1 MANGLDEFNLQLSGE
16 LDQQQSKKNV
26 NADIATLEKA
36 IEHLKVQAEIDP
48 KSVQN
53 IAKQLSDILNQKI
66 VVDNIQIDT
75 AKATKTAQQVGQ
87 KIGDTVEKSVQQSL
101 SIDDVID
108 KQVTDLMAK
117 YSIAGKK
124 GSKAFEEIRQAVVN
138 YRKELASVDS
148 AFDSDDIFD
157 IFSNSADIRKVTSAL
172 TDHMKVADATK
183 DTYASLAEYIKH
195 VNNSGTKIHLPE
207 SIRQEY
213 GDDFSSMRSQL
224 GKAFTT
230 GQGGDFESF
239 ITELNGQLGNVID
252 MSQGAESAFGD
263 LVQKV
268 NSAKGG
274 NFLSGDELF
283 KQGYLDR
290 NEIERDITS
299 AIDIIEEEEKKLAQ
313 VSTATANT
321 VVQNEQKKQQAYQQ
335 TANTQKKVAE
345 SESIIKSG
353 ANVTDFARS
362 NGAAREALEYFNK
375 MLESE
380 NAVLSVSERFGKLN
394 GLTSFTVNIKR
405 ATGEV
410 ESLRYSLENIGNKQ
424 NPLYVF
430 RNSGAELN
438 NSGAV
443 KQIKAVENA
452 FASFTQKIEQFKSTN
467 NGKLSGL
474 TQPLADFESK
484 LAGLKSGT
492 YTIDEVKNA
501 FKLLQAEVSKID
513 APLKATIDKFSATKT
528 AVDNGKKSISDYRE
542 ALKGLNNVPKE
553 LSQELSNASKLLMQ
567 INNIEKSEGTTA
579 NWSTKAREFTNMLD
593 NIKGKIESLRKQQA
607 NGSTEIVYTKKDI
620 ENLLYVQKVMNTISK
635 TEGELRTKLAKA
647 GYTDI
652 KIKGIEDATGKVKEL
667 EVTANNAA
675 GALEKI
681 NFSRIKV
688 QGGGKTQRIQDW
700 LVQSGDVQVLKSAT
714 TAQEELTKS
723 AKTAS
728 FNLADLK
735 SKWESQGVLVGEFKT
750 KVEQLESSL
759 TTVGSKGELDK
770 LTSQIKNLKTEA
782 SQIADV
788 NKIQHSWS
796 DGSYEAKYDS
806 LIAKTRQWV
815 DANDESVIS
824 IQKLTTAYNEFN
836 QAASNFAK
844 DGSVKNRDI
853 LIQKEEELG
862 RQLKATTND
871 IKVQNAEWAKSSK
884 VDSLHQKIQEFYD
897 KNTATHRQWGG
908 QLQNLLNETAH
919 GAQVTATRVNEI
931 EQEFLGV
938 SNAARQT
945 GKLGQSFFGGM
956 IEQAKKFANWVSIT
970 TLLMRGFQELKQGVQ
985 FIKELDDALTDVA
998 YTSNSSKSQ
1007 LENLANSAVKMSK
1020 DLKASADNILEA
1032 VKIYSTAKSS
1042 ADDILRKAQPA
1053 IMLSNISGMS
1063 GSESSKTIN
1072 TALNQF
1078 ELEDTEEGLLDITD
1092 TLQYVS
1098 SQLNYDFT
1106 EGIQQITEGLE
1117 TSGSVAMN
1125 AGLSFQEYSAMV
1137 GLAVEKT
1144 GQAGSTIGQAYKTI
1158 FSRITKASATEGTL
1172 DEDISAAEKSLR
1184 SVGIQVR
1191 DSANEFRDLTDI
1203 MADLGK
1209 VWNSLSSVEK
1219 SNIGYNIA
1227 GIRQLN
1233 ILNSLFGSWE
1243 DYASIMGDI
1252 DERTGTTLKN
1262 QEVYA
1267 ESLAGH
1273 LGELEAVGQSVWNN
1287 IIQSE
1292 TLKSGIDLL
1301 TGLLNIVDKTTDA
1314 LGGLGTV
1321 GLAGGLLAGIKNVGQ
1336 AKMWACLIYAYP
1348 C

>member
-53 IAKQLSDILNQKI
+53 ITKQLSDILNQKI

-87 KIGDTVEKSVQQSL
+87 KIGDTVEKTVQQSL

-124 GSKAFEEIRQAVVN
+124 GSKAFDEIRQAVVN

-230 GQGGDFESF
+230 GNGGDFESF

-252 MSQGAESAFGD
+252 MSQGAEAAFGD

-274 NFLSGDELF
+274 NFLSGDDLF

-290 NEIERDITS
+290 DEIERDITS
-299 AIDIIEEEEKKLAQ
+299 AIDIIDTEEKKLAQ
-313 VSTATANT
+313 TSTAVTNT
-321 VVQNEQKKQQAYQQ
+321 VVENEQKKQQAYQQ
-335 TANTQKKVAE
+335 TAKAQKQITE
-345 SESIIKSG
+345 SESLVKSG
-353 ANVTDFARS
+353 ANVTTFDHTT
-362 NGAAREALEYFNK
+362 NAAREASEYFQQLLK
-375 MLESE
+375 DE
-380 NAVLSVSERFGKLN
+380 NAVISVSERFGQLN
-394 GLTSFTVNIKR
+394 GLTSFTVNVKR

-410 ESLRYSLENIGNKQ
+410 ESLRYALKPILDSDGNETGEFYFG
-424 NPLYVF
+424 NV
-430 RNSGAELN
+430 GAELN
-438 NSGAV
+438 NSGAI
-443 KQIKAVENA
+443 KQIQAIENA
-452 FASFTQKIEQFKSTN
+452 FADYTAKLAQFKSTN
-467 NGKLSGL
+467 SEILSGLTSPIEAFESKLSGL
-474 TQPLADFESK
+474 K
-484 LAGLKSGT
+484 NGT
-492 YTIDEVKNA
+492 VTIDEMKNA
-501 FKLLQAEVSKID
+501 YSALNTEASKITENFSRQLS
-513 APLKATIDKFSATKT
+513 PIDSA
-528 AVDNGKKSISDYRE
+528 
-542 ALKGLNNVPKE
+542 
-553 LSQELSNASKLLMQ
+553 
-567 INNIEKSEGTTA
+567 IN
-579 NWSTKAREFTNMLD
+579 
-593 NIKGKIESLRKQQA
+593 
-607 NGSTEIVYTKKDI
+607 
-620 ENLLYVQKVMNTISK
+620 
-635 TEGELRTKLAKA
+635 KLAKGEETIA
-647 GYTDI
+647 GLRAEF
-652 KIKGIEDATGKVKEL
+652 KGLDNAPKEINTELNKCATLLDKVKQIES
-667 EVTANNAA
+667 EQGRTADWSKAYREWSNAVDTLKA
-675 GALEKI
+675 KLTTLRKEQTNSASTQIFKIDDLKNGDIAYMSKVFNTIEKQMTEI
-681 NFSRIKV
+681 NRMAKGKGWDIVDVSGVEETDGKIQKLTLTIRDAEGTLKKFNMQREKL
-688 QGGGKTQRIQDW
+688 QGNGKAQYGLMQ
-700 LVQSGDVQVLKSAT
+700 VGDVKVIETASEAQAKL
-714 TAQEELTKS
+714 AQETEKAN
-723 AKTAS
+723 AK
-728 FNLADLK
+728 LK
-735 SKWESQGVLVGEFKT
+735 
-750 KVEQLESSL
+750 EQ
-759 TTVGSKGELDK
+759 
-770 LTSQIKNLKTEA
+770 
-782 SQIADV
+782 V
-788 NKIQHSWS
+788 NKIQLSWS

-824 IQKLTTAYNEFN
+824 TQKLTTAYNEFN
-836 QAASNFAK
+836 QAVSNFAK

-938 SNAARQT
+938 SNAARQA

-956 IEQAKKFANWVSIT
+956 IEQAKKFANWVSVT

-985 FIKELDDALTDVA
+985 FIRELDDALTDVA

-1007 LENLANSAVKMSK
+1007 LEDLGNSAVQMSK

-1117 TSGSVAMN
+1117 ASGSVAMN

-1321 GLAGGLLAGIKNVGQ
+1321 GLAGGLLAGIKNVGGL
-1336 AKMWACLIYAYP
+1336 KFRESHFEYA
-1348 C
+1348 